1 MVQPAAVFGSVVTA
15 VDTHLVLQ
23 PSGPPVPLPTPF
35 AGRLAEGL
43 SPDVTIQGLAAA
55 VVGSGVGNEPPHIPA
70 PPGTGFA
77 RPPSNHG
84 TVQSGSATVRI
95 NGRPAARAGDPVLT
109 CNDPVDLP
117 VGQVV
122 AAGTVR
128 IG

>member
-1 MVQPAAVFGSVVTA
+1 MGQPAAVFGSTVTA
-15 VDTHLVLQ
+15 VDTHVVLE
-23 PSGPPVPLPTPF
+23 PSGVAVPLPAPF
-35 AGRLAEGL
+35 AGRISEGL
-43 SPDVTIQGLAAA
+43 SPNVKIEGKAAA
-55 VVGSGVGNEPPHIPA
+55 VVGSGANNEPPHIPP
-70 PPGTGFA
+70 PPGTSFV

-122 AAGTVR
+122 AVGTVR